1 MNEWGFSKAI
11 VTGASGLLGRA
22 LIARLLEAEVR
33 VLGVDRQ
40 EPAGPPCGP
49 SGAARGGFSG
59 RGAQPFT
66 FYRADVTDIDAWLDL
81 PAEHWKQPEGTV
93 LFHLAGIA
101 HAGYCRQ
108 DPLCASAV
116 NVAGALTVVEACRR
130 RGVRRVVFPSTGL
143 VYGPEAR
150 VPAAETDPPNPA
162 SFYAATKLA
171 AEALLQGLA
180 GDFDLAVDVVRLGN
194 VYGFGTT
201 PDTVHSILLRQA
213 VQGEPLCVK
222 TLRPIRDFIYVKDVA
237 EGMVR
242 LAQSPGTLPS
252 RRGGPVTIDGGERTG
267 FRLFNLSSGRPTSI
281 GKLACVIAQS
291 AGCKEAPQETEPE
304 GPGSISTLVLD
315 TGKLTET
322 LGWRPSWSL
331 EDGIGAVLAQMRQ
344 GAP

>member
-1 MNEWGFSKAI
+1 MTEWGFSKAI

-40 EPAGPPCGP
+40 VPEGLP
-49 SGAARGGFSG
+49 SSPSRASRGGFHERATQTFS
-59 RGAQPFT
+59 
-66 FYRADVTDIDAWLDL
+66 FYRADITDIDAWHDS
-81 PAEHWKQPEGTV
+81 PAEFWKQPEGTV
-93 LFHLAGIA
+93 LFHLAGMA

-108 DPLCASAV
+108 DPLCAATV

-194 VYGFGTT
+194 VYGYGT
-201 PDTVHSILLRQA
+201 PADTIHSILVRQA

-242 LAQSPGTLPS
+242 LAGSLQPPPS
-252 RRGGPVTIDGGERTG
+252 RHHGRLPGNGNGRTG

-281 GKLACVIAQS
+281 GKLACVIAQA
-291 AGCKEAPQETEPE
+291 AGCKAAPQETEPD

-322 LGWRPSWSL
+322 LGWRPAWSL
-331 EDGIGAVLAQMRQ
+331 EDGIGEVLAQMRR